1 MSDKFGLIRDV
12 EEQARTPKLK
22 YQVFEVRINAS
33 VYNAVIPFES
43 ADAFLEEI
51 SSVQPS
57 SRSILSRLV
66 EDFTGE
72 IE

>member
-12 EEQARTPKLK
+12 EEQARSPKIK
-22 YQVFEVRINAS
+22 YQVFEVRINAD
-33 VYNAVIPFES
+33 VFNAVIPFET

-51 SSVQPS
+51 SSVQPTS
-57 SRSILSRLV
+57 KSILSRLV
-66 EDFTGE
+66 DEYTGE